1 MLALGLAIAA
11 SSTAFASD
19 KETDAKDKKE
29 AKPQLEKPKVQLAQA
44 PREEK
49 NTELTG
55 SYIKRTIRRNGQ
67 ITDGPHQ
74 VVVIDQKAIRD
85 SGAADLRQL
94 LNRQGAGH

>member
-1 MLALGLAIAA
+1 MLALGLALAA

-19 KETDAKDKKE
+19 KDKDAKDKKA
-29 AKPQLEKPKVQLAQA
+29 AKPEIEKQKVQPAQA
-44 PREEK
+44 PHEEK
-49 NTELTG
+49 NAEVTG

-67 ITDGPHQ
+67 ITDGPYQ

-85 SGAADLRQL
+85 SGASDLRQL